1 MERHSRESGNPGEK
15 TGFLVK
21 PGMTKQGE
29 CLYNYGLIRIGEL
42 EGVGFMKQ
50 EEIVLKVNGINY
62 KVSVEPWRTL
72 VEVLR
77 ETLGLTGTKKSCN
90 EGECGACTVVVD
102 GKPVASCLMLAMDA
116 QGKDILTIEGLSE
129 GEKLHPIQEAFLK
142 HGAIQ
147 CGFCTP
153 GMVMSAKALLDKNPK
168 PTIAEIRKAI
178 SGNLC
183 RCTGY
188 QHIIDSIMAASKMT
202 DRKL

>member
-1 MERHSRESGNPGEK
+1 
-15 TGFLVK
+15 
-21 PGMTKQGE
+21 
-29 CLYNYGLIRIGEL
+29 
-42 EGVGFMKQ
+42 MKRR

-62 KVSVEPWRTL
+62 QVEVEPWRTL

-90 EGECGACTVVVD
+90 EGECGACTVMMD
-102 GKPVASCLMLAMDA
+102 GRPVASCLVLAMDA
-116 QGKDILTIEGLSE
+116 QGKEIVTIEGLSE
-129 GEKLHPIQEAFLK
+129 GERLHPIQEAFLK

-153 GMVMSAKALLDKNPK
+153 GMVISAKALLDQNPR
-168 PTIAEIRKAI
+168 PTVTEVRKAI

-188 QHIIDSIMAASKMT
+188 QHIVDSIMAASKMME
-202 DRKL
+202 KK